1 MLFLHRIHLPTVRDG
16 WFMNLSSFDIPYNIQ
31 CFLQFGKNFALSFNN
46 KNKIIFDCIKSVER
60 STQRMPIDKRIEVTN
75 HSIPILNIISSPIFT
90 SPIDKQLLKLESDT
104 CKFILAHPNIIFT
117 HADKGNVTAVMRG
130 DKNSSALVNFMRMQ
144 KMTWQLD
151 VPMMEHTEQYGIR
164 VLLLYI

>member
-1 MLFLHRIHLPTVRDG
+1 MLRVAYRE
-16 WFMNLSSFDIPYNIQ
+16 
-31 CFLQFGKNFALSFNN
+31 
-46 KNKIIFDCIKSVER
+46 CIDR
-60 STQRMPIDKRIEVTN
+60 RIEVTN
-75 HSIPILNIISSPIFT
+75 HSIPILNNIISSPIFT
-90 SPIDKQLLKLESDT
+90 SPTNKQLLKLESDT